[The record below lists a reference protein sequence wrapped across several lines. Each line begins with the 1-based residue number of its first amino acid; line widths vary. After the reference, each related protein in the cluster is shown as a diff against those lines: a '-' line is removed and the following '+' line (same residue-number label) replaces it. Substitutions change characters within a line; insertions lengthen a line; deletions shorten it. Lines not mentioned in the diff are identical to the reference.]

1 MHSRS
6 LARRVLLCALLTA
19 AATLTLSTPQ
29 DTVVAA
35 QAVQTASAGTLSFTD
50 ITAAAG
56 TASNLTGS
64 HGAFWADATGDGRPD
79 LFLTYNECR
88 GGLRSNKFYRNLGGF
103 FVEEA
108 AARGLA
114 RLTGGS
120 HGGAFVD
127 LDNDGDYDLL
137 EGNTYLTDCPTSD
150 PPALANRV
158 FRNDGGVFA
167 DVTPPSI
174 AGYPPGGSM
183 TEGYTRSILG
193 FDMDSDGDLDI
204 LAVNGDRGSVDV
216 GDRNELYRN
225 DGGFNFTA
233 ITTGP
238 LITTPAGQAGTDTD
252 YDMDGDVD
260 ILLPDFGGFNTTLG
274 DLGVLRNDG
283 NGVFTRVPRTSIG
296 IVHKA
301 TTGISTGDLNNDG
314 ITDLVLLDQ
323 DREAIRPLGFD
334 RIAYIYLGAGGGQFT
349 FLAEVRGIPGYTA
362 GLADL
367 DNDGDLDLTFP
378 GLSIVL
384 LNDGA
389 AHFSQGPA
397 YPTPRPV
404 AGCSGTD
411 CFRPDPRTV
420 SFADIDDDGDLDSI
434 VTVKFGPFALI
445 RNNFD
450 AGNWVKVQLTS
461 PLGQAGAFGAKVRIY
476 RPNTT
481 SLIAF
486 REAKNV
492 YGYLSQDDPVMHI
505 GLGAATT
512 VDVDVTFL
520 DGTHVIRRGVAAN
533 QRIAFTGASTVDL
546 PGTPTNLAA
555 SVAGSAVT
563 LTWTAPITGPVTAY
577 QVEAGSAPGLSNL
590 AVVQTGAVASFGA
603 SAPPGTYYV
612 RVRARNAAGA
622 STPSNEIVVVVGPG
636 GGACTI
642 PNAPGTLTF
651 TVAGSLVNLGWS
663 APTGGVTPIAYVVE
677 AGSQT
682 GVANLAVIDTGG
694 PALSLAANAPPGR
707 LFRPRTG
714 PGCMRSGPASNEV
727 VINVP

>member
-6 LARRVLLCALLTA
+6 FVRRLLPAGLVALAAVVLLR
-19 AATLTLSTPQ
+19 TPPGA
-29 DTVVAA
+29 VVAA
-35 QAVQTASAGTLSFTD
+35 QEVQTAPAGVLSFTD

-56 TASNLTGS
+56 MASSLTGS

-88 GGLRSNKFYRNLGGF
+88 GGLRANKFYRNLGGF

-108 AARGLA
+108 AGRGLA

-137 EGNTYLTDCPTSD
+137 EGTTYETDCPTGD
-150 PPALANRV
+150 PPALPNRV
-158 FRNDGGVFA
+158 FRNDGGVFT
-167 DVTPPSI
+167 DVTPLSI
-174 AGYPPGGSM
+174 RSYPPRGSL
-183 TEGYTRSILG
+183 TEGFTRSILG
-193 FDMDSDGDLDI
+193 FDMDNDGDLDI
-204 LAVNGDRGSVDV
+204 FAVNGDRGSADV

-238 LITTPAGQAGTDTD
+238 LVTTPAGQAGTDVD
-252 YDMDGDVD
+252 YDMDGDMD
-260 ILLPDFGGFNTTLG
+260 IIVPDFGGFNSALG
-274 DLGVLRNDG
+274 DLGVIRNDG
-283 NGVFTRVPRTSIG
+283 GGRFTKVPKESIG
-296 IVHKA
+296 IVHRA

-323 DREAIRPLGFD
+323 NREAVRPLGFD
-334 RIAYIYLGAGGGQFT
+334 RIAYIYLGLGGGRFT

-378 GLSIVL
+378 GLPFVL

-389 AHFSQGPA
+389 AHFTQGPS
-397 YPTPRPV
+397 YPTPRP
-404 AGCSGTD
+404 AQGCVNTD

-434 VTVKFGPFALI
+434 VTVKFGPFATI

-450 AGNWVKVQLTS
+450 AGNWIKVQLTS
-461 PLGQAGAFGAKVRIY
+461 PFGQAGAFGSKVRVY
-476 RPNTT
+476 RTGT
-481 SLIAF
+481 SQLVAF

-505 GLGAATT
+505 GLGTATS

-520 DGTHVIRRGVAAN
+520 DGTRVIRQNVAAN
-533 QRIAFTGASTVDL
+533 QRVVFNGAANVSP
-546 PGTPTNLAA
+546 PGAPTNLTSA
-555 SVAGSAVT
+555 VAGLSVT
-563 LTWTAPITGPVTAY
+563 LNWTAPSQGPATAY

-590 AVVQTGAVASFGA
+590 AVVQIVGTTFGA

-612 RVRARNAAGA
+612 RVRARNAAGLGP
-622 STPSNEIVVVVGPG
+622 PSNEVAVVIG
-636 GGACTI
+636 GGGCTI
-642 PNAPGTLTF
+642 PNAPGTLSF
-651 TVAGSLVNLGWS
+651 SVAGTLVNLNWS
-663 APTGGVTPIAYVVE
+663 APAGGAAPAAYVIE
-677 AGSQT
+677 AGSAA
-682 GVANLAVIDTGG
+682 GAANLAVIDTGG
-694 PALSLAANAPPGR
+694 PVLSLAANAPPGR
-707 LFRPRTG
+707 YFVRVKARTACG
-714 PGCMRSGPASNEV
+714 AGPASNEV
-727 VINVP
+727 VIDVP